1 MHVSVPAGDRRR
13 YESPRLRSAS
23 RRPWSVPSRP
33 EDFDVVRGEVRIRGH
48 DGESLEL
55 SLSDQQAIERIVVMY
70 REVGDPQRVLVRDRE
85 DTVCD

>member
-1 MHVSVPAGDRRR
+1 
-13 YESPRLRSAS
+13 
-23 RRPWSVPSRP
+23 
-33 EDFDVVRGEVRIRGH
+33 VRIRGH

-85 DTVCD
+85 GTVCD